1 MGEAANTHDH
11 KLCQQTF
18 KSSMSDYDVTP
29 IAGRSVLHVH
39 AHSTVSLGPLHSV
52 QILRYLLMCRR
63 RQKLFCHSLEGML
76 LLGKDCIVLV
86 IFRF

>member
-39 AHSTVSLGPLHSV
+39 AHSTVSNSKVSFDVSTKVILSFTGGYVTAWQRLYCPCNIPFLICPL
-52 QILRYLLMCRR
+52 LPY
-63 RQKLFCHSLEGML
+63 
-76 LLGKDCIVLV
+76 
-86 IFRF
+86 